1 MGSQGAGAT
10 AGRLIARPYDR
21 PVTEGDDKS
30 AKGGL
35 FLVDGNSL
43 AYRAFFA
50 LPDSMATSDGR
61 PTNAIF
67 GLASMLVKLI
77 TDYEPRQV
85 VVAWDAGMSGREEVY
100 PEYKAHRPPKPDL
113 LRDQWP
119 HLLELVDAFGYA
131 NVSVDGYEADDVIA
145 TLATEAAGRGIET
158 IVVTGDR
165 DAFQLVGEH
174 VRVMAT
180 AKGITETRL
189 YDEEGV
195 LERYGVR
202 PDQVTDLIGLKGDS
216 SDNIPG
222 VPGIGDKTAAT
233 LLGEFGTLES
243 VLENTDQVSGAKR
256 KQNLVDHA
264 DDARVSKSLAT
275 MVTDL
280 DTGVDLDVVLEHEV
294 DRSGLRAFMRSFE
307 LKAALERLEKAL
319 GNGVIPADD
328 GDGEEDERAP
338 APELSGGGL
347 KDLDAG
353 PIALLSNGDWVAT
366 DGRTTVI
373 GEGSPGA
380 LTAELAGREIVT
392 HDAKAVLGG
401 PGGAY
406 VERGDDGFRL
416 VHDTRIGA
424 WLIEPNRRSYDLED
438 LAPGAVTSGPAG
450 GDGQLALETGEER
463 SPEDEARAVGAV
475 WQLAGEQRK
484 ALEEMGLVDL
494 FEEVELPL
502 VEVLDSMERVGLEL
516 DTERL
521 AKIGDEIASELSGI
535 EGEIHELAGREFTIG
550 SPQQVGQV
558 LFEELGLTKKRKGKT
573 GYSTDARVLAQIREE
588 HEIVPLIERWRELS
602 KLKSTYL
609 DPLPNM
615 IDPETGRIHTTFQQ
629 TATATGRLSS
639 TDPNLQNIPV
649 RTDLGRPIRG
659 CFVAG
664 KGNLL
669 VSADY
674 SQVELRVL
682 AQVADDD
689 VLKGFFREG
698 LDVHRATAAQVFEI
712 EPDQVDDAQR
722 SRAKMV
728 NFGIVYGLTGFG
740 LADRLNIPRAEG
752 EEFVSAYLE
761 RFPAIREFREKV
773 VAEASES
780 GYVTTLLGR
789 RRPIPE
795 LASGQRQR
803 QQLGERLAVNAIVQ
817 GTAADIMKIAMLR
830 CHGRLSEE
838 GLESQIVLQ
847 IHDEL
852 LFEGPES
859 EAGKV
864 RDLAIEEMVSAFEL
878 DPPLEVDAG
887 VGPDWLSVK

>member
-1 MGSQGAGAT
+1 M
-10 AGRLIARPYDR
+10 
-21 PVTEGDDKS
+21 
-30 AKGGL
+30 L

-67 GLASMLVKLI
+67 GLASMLVKLVSE
-77 TDYEPRQV
+77 YRPRQV

-113 LRDQWP
+113 LREQWP
-119 HLLELVDAFGYA
+119 HLVELVEAFGYS
-131 NVSVDGYEADDVIA
+131 NVSVEGYEADDVIA
-145 TLATEAAGRGIET
+145 TIATEAAAQGIET
-158 IVVTGDR
+158 VVVTGDR

-174 VRVMAT
+174 VQVMAT

-189 YDEEGV
+189 YDEAGV

-222 VPGIGDKTAAT
+222 VPGIGEKTAAA
-233 LLGEFGTLES
+233 LLDEFGSLES
-243 VLENTDQVSGAKR
+243 VLENVDKVSGAKR
-256 KQNLVDHA
+256 KQNLVEHA
-264 DDARVSKSLAT
+264 EDARISKSLAT

-280 DTGVDLDVVLEHEV
+280 ETGLELDRILEHEV
-294 DRSGLRAFMRSFE
+294 DRSGLRAFMRRFE

-319 GNGVIPADD
+319 GDGVIPADD
-328 GDGEEDERAP
+328 SSGEDPGSGRDE
-338 APELSGGGL
+338 APEVTKGEPT
-347 KDLDAG
+347 DLEPG
-353 PIALLSNGDWVAT
+353 ELALLADGGWVAT
-366 DGRTTVI
+366 DGSRAVL
-373 GEGSPGA
+373 GDGPVGD
-380 LTAELAGREIVT
+380 LVDRLDGRELIT
-392 HDAKAVLGG
+392 HDAKSVLGG

-406 VERGDDGFRL
+406 EKRGEHDFGL
-416 VHDTRIGA
+416 VHDTKLAA
-424 WLIEPNRRSYDLED
+424 WLIEPNRRSYDLDD
-438 LAPGAVTSGPAG
+438 LAPGSGPAPANERQLSLDT
-450 GDGQLALETGEER
+450 GDEH
-463 SPEDEARAVGAV
+463 SPEDAARRALAV
-475 WQLAGEQRK
+475 WQLAATQRALLGEM
-484 ALEEMGLVDL
+484 ALDEL
-494 FEEVELPL
+494 FGEVELPL
-502 VEVLDSMERVGLEL
+502 VEVLDSMERAGLEL
-516 DTERL
+516 DTGRL
-521 AKIGDEIASELSGI
+521 EAIGEEIAAELGTI
-535 EGEIHELAGREFTIG
+535 EKEIHELAGHEFTIG

-558 LFEELGLTKKRKGKT
+558 LFEELGLTRKRKGKT

-609 DPLPNM
+609 DPLPGL
-615 IDPETGRIHTTFQQ
+615 IDPESGRIHTTFHQ

-649 RTDLGRPIRG
+649 RTELGRPIRG

-664 KGNLL
+664 EGNLM

-682 AQVADDD
+682 AQVAEDE

-698 LDVHRATAAQVFEI
+698 LDVHRATAAQVFGI
-712 EPDQVDDAQR
+712 EPDDVDDSQR

-761 RFPAIREFREKV
+761 RFPAIREFRERV
-773 VAEASES
+773 VAGATES

-795 LASGQRQR
+795 LGSSQRQTR
-803 QQLGERLAVNAIVQ
+803 QLGERLAVNAVVQ

-830 CHGRLSEE
+830 CFRRLAAEE
-838 GLESQIVLQ
+838 MASRMVLQ

-859 EAGKV
+859 EAERV
-864 RDLAIEEMVSAFEL
+864 RGLAVEEMVGAFEL
-878 DPPLEVDAG
+878 DPPLEVEAG
-887 VGPDWLSVK
+887 IGPDWLSVK

>member
-1 MGSQGAGAT
+1 MS
-10 AGRLIARPYDR
+10 
-21 PVTEGDDKS
+21 GD
-30 AKGGL
+30 GEPEVGEGL
-35 FLVDGNSL
+35 FLIDGNSL

-67 GLASMLVKLI
+67 GLASMLVKLVSE
-77 TDYEPRQV
+77 YRPRQV

-113 LRDQWP
+113 LREQWP
-119 HLLELVDAFGYA
+119 SLVELVEAFGYA
-131 NVSVDGYEADDVIA
+131 NVSVEGYEADDVIA
-145 TLATEAAGRGIET
+145 TIATEAAERGIET
-158 IVVTGDR
+158 VVVTGDR

-189 YDEEGV
+189 YDEAGV

-222 VPGIGDKTAAT
+222 VPGIGDKTAAA
-233 LLGEFGTLES
+233 LLGEFETLEA
-243 VLENTDQVSGAKR
+243 VLENVDQVSGAKR

-264 DDARVSKSLAT
+264 EDARVSKSLAT

-280 DTGVDLDVVLEHEV
+280 DTGLELDGILDHEV
-294 DRSGLRAFMRSFE
+294 DRSGLRAFMRRFE

-319 GNGVIPADD
+319 GDGVIPADD
-328 GDGEEDERAP
+328 GAGEEGSGDAGP
-338 APELSGGGL
+338 APEVMRGKVSDLGSDELALMADGG
-347 KDLDAG
+347 
-353 PIALLSNGDWVAT
+353 WVAT
-366 DGRTTVI
+366 DGEQTVV
-373 GEGSPGA
+373 GDGPVGD
-380 LTAELAGREIVT
+380 LTGDLEGREVVT

-401 PGGAY
+401 PDGAY
-406 VERGDDGFRL
+406 ERRTADGFTL
-416 VHDTRIGA
+416 THDTKLAA
-424 WLIEPNRRSYDLED
+424 WLIDPNRRGYELED
-438 LAPGAVTSGPAG
+438 LAPGSGSAASG
-450 GDGQLALETGEER
+450 AAEGQLSLETGEER
-463 SPEDEARAVGAV
+463 SPEDAARKVLAV
-475 WQLAGEQRK
+475 WRLAGAQRGQ
-484 ALEEMGLVDL
+484 LRDMGLEDL
-494 FEEVELPL
+494 LRDIELPL
-502 VEVLDSMERVGLEL
+502 VEVLDSMERAGLEL
-516 DTERL
+516 DTDRL
-521 AKIGDEIASELSGI
+521 ESIGAEIASELDGI
-535 EGEIHELAGREFTIG
+535 EKQIHELAGHEFTIG

-558 LFEELGLTKKRKGKT
+558 LFEELGLTRKRKGKT

-609 DPLPNM
+609 DPLPNL
-615 IDPETGRIHTTFQQ
+615 IDPATGRIHTTFHQ

-649 RTDLGRPIRG
+649 RTELGRPIRG

-664 KGNLL
+664 EGGLM

-682 AQVADDD
+682 AQVAEDE

-698 LDVHRATAAQVFEI
+698 LDVHRATAAQVFDIDPGE
-712 EPDQVDDAQR
+712 VDDAQR

-761 RFPAIREFREKV
+761 RFPAIREFRERV
-773 VAEASES
+773 VEEASES

-795 LASGQRQR
+795 LGSSQRQTR
-803 QQLGERLAVNAIVQ
+803 QLGERLAVNAIVQ

-830 CHGRLSEE
+830 CHHRLQTD
-838 GLESQIVLQ
+838 GLESRIVLQ

-852 LFEGPES
+852 LFEGPED
-859 EAGKV
+859 EAEEV
-864 RDLAIEEMVSAFEL
+864 RDLAIEEMVGAFEL
-878 DPPLEVDAG
+878 DPPLEVEAG
-887 VGPDWLSVK
+887 IGPDWLAVK

>member
-1 MGSQGAGAT
+1 MG
-10 AGRLIARPYDR
+10 
-21 PVTEGDDKS
+21 
-30 AKGGL
+30 
-35 FLVDGNSL
+35 
-43 AYRAFFA
+43 
-50 LPDSMATSDGR
+50 TSDGR

-67 GLASMLVKLI
+67 GLASMLVKLVSE
-77 TDYEPRQV
+77 YRPRQV

-119 HLLELVDAFGYA
+119 HLVELVEAFGYA

-145 TLATEAAGRGIET
+145 TIAAEAAERGIET
-158 IVVTGDR
+158 VVVTGDR

-189 YDEEGV
+189 YDEAGV
-195 LERYGVR
+195 VERYGVR

-222 VPGIGDKTAAT
+222 VPGIGEKTAAA
-233 LLGEFGTLES
+233 LLGEFGSLES
-243 VLENTDQVSGAKR
+243 VLESVDDISGAKR
-256 KQNLVDHA
+256 KQNLTEHA
-264 DDARVSKSLAT
+264 EDARISKSLAT

-280 DTGVDLDVVLEHEV
+280 DTGLELDRVLDHEV
-294 DRSGLRAFMRSFE
+294 DRSGLRAFMRRFE
-307 LKAALERLEKAL
+307 LKAALDRLEKAL
-319 GNGVIPADD
+319 GDGVIPREDPA
-328 GDGEEDERAP
+328 DGEPEGGDEP
-338 APELSGGGL
+338 APEVATGEPSDLGPGELAFLADGG
-347 KDLDAG
+347 
-353 PIALLSNGDWVAT
+353 WVAT
-366 DGRTTVI
+366 DGERAVV
-373 GEGSPGA
+373 GDGPVG
-380 LTAELAGREIVT
+380 ELAGRLAGRELMT
-392 HDAKAVLGG
+392 PDAKSVLGG

-406 VERGDDGFRL
+406 ESRGEDGFRL
-416 VHDTRIGA
+416 VHDTKVAA
-424 WLIEPNRRSYDLED
+424 WLIEPNRRSYELED
-438 LAPGAVTSGPAG
+438 LAPGSGAG
-450 GDGQLALETGEER
+450 APEAEGQLSLETGEDR
-463 SPEDEARAVGAV
+463 SPEDAARRALAV
-475 WQLAGEQRK
+475 WRLAGEQRGL
-484 ALEEMGLVDL
+484 LEEMGLEEL
-494 FEEVELPL
+494 FREVELPL
-502 VEVLDSMERVGLEL
+502 VEVLDSMERAGLAL
-516 DTERL
+516 DTDRL
-521 AKIGDEIASELSGI
+521 EAIGEEISTELAGI
-535 EGEIHELAGREFTIG
+535 EEEIHELAGHEFTIG

-558 LFEELGLTKKRKGKT
+558 LFEELGLTRKRKGKT

-588 HEIVPLIERWRELS
+588 HQIVPLIERWRELS

-609 DPLPNM
+609 DPLPNL
-615 IDPETGRIHTTFQQ
+615 IDPGTGRIHTTFHQ

-639 TDPNLQNIPV
+639 TEPNLQNIPV
-649 RTDLGRPIRG
+649 RTELGRPIRG
-659 CFVAG
+659 CFVAAEG
-664 KGNLL
+664 DLM

-682 AQVADDD
+682 AQVAEDD

-698 LDVHRATAAQVFEI
+698 LDVHRATAAQVFGI
-712 EPDQVDDAQR
+712 EPEEVDDSQR

-795 LASGQRQR
+795 LGSSQRQTR
-803 QQLGERLAVNAIVQ
+803 QLGERLAVNAIVQ

-830 CHGRLSEE
+830 CYGRLAAE
-838 GLESQIVLQ
+838 GMESRIVLQ

-859 EAGKV
+859 EAGQV
-864 RDLAIEEMVSAFEL
+864 RDLAIEEMVGAFDL
-878 DPPLEVDAG
+878 DPPLEVEAG
-887 VGPDWLSVK
+887 IGPDWLSVK

>member
-1 MGSQGAGAT
+1 MTENGEPGAQ
-10 AGRLIARPYDR
+10 
-21 PVTEGDDKS
+21 
-30 AKGGL
+30 GGL

-77 TDYEPRQV
+77 SEYRPRQI

-119 HLLELVDAFGYA
+119 HLVELVDAFGYA
-131 NVSVDGYEADDVIA
+131 NVSVEGYEADDVIA
-145 TLATEAAGRGIET
+145 TLATEATDRGIDT
-158 IVVTGDR
+158 VVVTGDR

-180 AKGITETRL
+180 SKGITETVL
-189 YDEEGV
+189 YDESGV
-195 LERYGVR
+195 LDRYGVR
-202 PDQVTDLIGLKGDS
+202 PDQVTDLIGLKGDT

-222 VPGIGDKTAAT
+222 VPGIGDKTAAA
-233 LLGEFGTLES
+233 LLDEFGSLEA
-243 VLENTDQVSGAKR
+243 VLENVENVSGAKR
-256 KQNLVDHA
+256 KQNLVEHA
-264 DDARVSKSLAT
+264 EDARISKRLAT

-280 DTGVDLDVVLEHEV
+280 DTGLDLDQILDREA
-294 DRSGLRAFMRSFE
+294 DRSGLRPFMRTFE

-319 GNGVIPADD
+319 GDGVIPHDDGVESGGEEVDLPAPEVAEGGLSDLGEGPVALLADD
-328 GDGEEDERAP
+328 GGWVGTDGETTVVGDGPVGKLADQ
-338 APELSGGGL
+338 LSG
-347 KDLDAG
+347 
-353 PIALLSNGDWVAT
+353 
-366 DGRTTVI
+366 
-373 GEGSPGA
+373 
-380 LTAELAGREIVT
+380 REVMT

-406 VERGDDGFRL
+406 ENRGKNGFDL

-424 WLIEPNRRSYDLED
+424 WLIEPNRRGYDLED
-438 LAPGAVTSGPAG
+438 LAPGATGSPSGEEA
-450 GDGQLALETGEER
+450 QLALDTGEGR
-463 SPEDEARAVGAV
+463 SPEDASRAVAAV
-475 WQLAGEQRK
+475 WALAGEQK
-484 ALEEMGLVDL
+484 ETLAGMDLEALFVD
-494 FEEVELPL
+494 VELPL
-502 VEVLDSMERVGLEL
+502 VEVLDSMERIGLKL
-516 DTERL
+516 DTDRL
-521 AKIGDEIASELSGI
+521 AEIGDGIAAELAEIE
-535 EGEIHELAGREFTIG
+535 EEIHRLAGHQFTIG
-550 SPQQVGQV
+550 SPQQVSQV
-558 LFEELGLTKKRKGKT
+558 LFEELGLTRKRKGKT

-588 HEIVPLIERWRELS
+588 HGIVPLIERWRELS

-615 IDPETGRIHTTFQQ
+615 IDPATGRIHTTFQQ

-659 CFVAG
+659 CFVAEP
-664 KGNLL
+664 GNLM

-712 EPDQVDDAQR
+712 DPEDVDDAQR

-795 LASGQRQR
+795 LGSGQRQR
-803 QQLGERLAVNAIVQ
+803 RQLGERLAVNAIVQ

-830 CHGRLSEE
+830 CFGRLAED
-838 GLESQIVLQ
+838 GLESRIVLQ

-859 EAGKV
+859 EAETV
-864 RDLAIEEMVSAFEL
+864 RALAIEEMVGAFEL

-887 VGPDWLSVK
+887 IGPDWLSVK

>member
-1 MGSQGAGAT
+1 MS
-10 AGRLIARPYDR
+10 
-21 PVTEGDDKS
+21 GD
-30 AKGGL
+30 GEPEVGEGL
-35 FLVDGNSL
+35 FLIDGNSL

-67 GLASMLVKLI
+67 GLASMLVKLVSE
-77 TDYEPRQV
+77 YRPRQV

-113 LRDQWP
+113 LREQWP
-119 HLLELVDAFGYA
+119 SLVELVEAFGYA
-131 NVSVDGYEADDVIA
+131 NVSVEGYEADDVIA
-145 TLATEAAGRGIET
+145 TIATEAAARGIET
-158 IVVTGDR
+158 VVVTGDR

-189 YDEEGV
+189 YDEAGV

-222 VPGIGDKTAAT
+222 VPGIGDKTAAA
-233 LLGEFGTLES
+233 LLGEFETLEA
-243 VLENTDQVSGAKR
+243 VLENVDKVSGAKR

-264 DDARVSKSLAT
+264 EDARVSKSLAT

-280 DTGVDLDVVLEHEV
+280 DTGLDLDGILDHEV
-294 DRSGLRAFMRSFE
+294 DRSGLRAFMREFE

-319 GNGVIPADD
+319 GDGVIPADD
-328 GDGEEDERAP
+328 GAGEGDSGDDEP
-338 APELSGGGL
+338 APEVRRGKISDLGSGELALMADGG
-347 KDLDAG
+347 
-353 PIALLSNGDWVAT
+353 WVAT
-366 DGRTTVI
+366 DGERTVI
-373 GEGSPGA
+373 GDGPVGD
-380 LTAELAGREIVT
+380 LAGDLEGRELVT

-401 PGGAY
+401 PDGAY
-406 VERGDDGFRL
+406 RRRTADGFRL
-416 VHDTRIGA
+416 VHDTKLAA
-424 WLIEPNRRSYDLED
+424 WLIEPNRRGYELDD
-438 LAPGAVTSGPAG
+438 LAPGSGSAASG
-450 GDGQLALETGEER
+450 AAEGQLSLETGEER
-463 SPEDEARAVGAV
+463 SPEDAARSVLAV
-475 WQLAGEQRK
+475 WRLAGTQRER
-484 ALEEMGLVDL
+484 LRDMGLEDL
-494 FEEVELPL
+494 FRDIELPL
-502 VEVLDSMERVGLEL
+502 VEVLDSMERAGLEL
-516 DTERL
+516 DTDRL
-521 AKIGDEIASELSGI
+521 EAIGAEIASELGGI
-535 EGEIHELAGREFTIG
+535 EKQIHELAGHEFTIG

-558 LFEELGLTKKRKGKT
+558 LFEELGLTRKRKGKT

-609 DPLPNM
+609 DPLPNL
-615 IDPETGRIHTTFQQ
+615 IDPATGRIHTTFHQ

-649 RTDLGRPIRG
+649 RTELGRPIRG

-664 KGNLL
+664 EGDLM

-682 AQVADDD
+682 AQVAEDE

-698 LDVHRATAAQVFEI
+698 LDVHRATAAQVFDI
-712 EPDQVDDAQR
+712 DPDEVDDAQR

-761 RFPAIREFREKV
+761 RFPAIRAFRERV
-773 VAEASES
+773 VEEASES
-780 GYVTTLLGR
+780 GHVTTLLGR

-795 LASGQRQR
+795 LGSSQRQTR
-803 QQLGERLAVNAIVQ
+803 QLGERLAVNAIVQ

-830 CHGRLSEE
+830 CHDRLSSE
-838 GLESQIVLQ
+838 GLESRIVLQ

-852 LFEGPES
+852 LFEGPEG
-859 EAGKV
+859 EAERV
-864 RDLAIEEMVSAFEL
+864 RDLAIEEMVGAFEL
-878 DPPLEVDAG
+878 DPPLEVEVG
-887 VGPDWLSVK
+887 IGPDWLAVK

>member
-1 MGSQGAGAT
+1 MNE
-10 AGRLIARPYDR
+10 
-21 PVTEGDDKS
+21 EGDR
-30 AKGGL
+30 AVEGGL

-77 TDYEPRQV
+77 SDYRPRQV

-100 PEYKAHRPPKPDL
+100 PDYKAHRPPKPDL
-113 LRDQWP
+113 LREQWP
-119 HLLELVDAFGYA
+119 NLVDLVQAFGYE

-145 TLATEAAGRGIET
+145 TIASEAADRGIET
-158 IVVTGDR
+158 VVVTGDR

-222 VPGIGDKTAAT
+222 VPGIGDKTAAA
-233 LLGEFGTLES
+233 LLSEFGSLEA
-243 VLENTDQVSGAKR
+243 VLENVDKVSGAKR
-256 KQNLVDHA
+256 KQNLVEHA

-280 DTGVDLDVVLEHEV
+280 DTGIDLDGLLDHEV
-294 DRSGLRAFMRSFE
+294 DRSGLRSFMRSFE

-319 GNGVIPADD
+319 GDGVIPHD
-328 GDGEEDERAP
+328 GDESDEADEAKGGP
-338 APELSGGGL
+338 APEVSSGAIS
-347 KDLDAG
+347 DLGDDRL
-353 PIALLSNGDWVAT
+353 ALLSGPEGWVAT
-366 DGRTTVI
+366 DGEITVA
-373 GEGSPGA
+373 GDGPVGD
-380 LTAELAGREIVT
+380 LVDELAGRDLVT
-392 HDAKAVLGG
+392 HDAKAILGG
-401 PGGAY
+401 AGGAY
-406 VERGDDGFRL
+406 ERRTGEGFRL

-424 WLIEPNRRSYDLED
+424 WLIEPNRRSYDLAD
-438 LAPGAVTSGPAG
+438 LAPGSISGG
-450 GDGQLALETGEER
+450 GGNEDGQLALETGEDR
-463 SPEDEARAVGAV
+463 SLEDEARAVGAV
-475 WQLAGEQRK
+475 WALAVEQRE
-484 ALEEMGLVDL
+484 ALEEMGLLGL

-502 VEVLDSMERVGLEL
+502 VEVLDSMERTGLEL
-516 DTERL
+516 DTDRL
-521 AKIGDEIASELSGI
+521 TEIGEGI
-535 EGEIHELAGREFTIG
+535 GEELAGIEAEIHRLAGHEFTIG

-558 LFEELGLTKKRKGKT
+558 LFEELGLTRKRKGKT
-573 GYSTDARVLAQIREE
+573 GYSTDARVLAQIRDE

-615 IDPETGRIHTTFQQ
+615 IDPATGRIHTTFQQ

-639 TDPNLQNIPV
+639 VEPNLQNIPV

-664 KGNLL
+664 DGNLL

-682 AQVADDD
+682 AQVADDE

-698 LDVHRATAAQVFEI
+698 LDVHRATAARVFEI
-712 EPDQVDDAQR
+712 EPDEVDDAQR

-740 LADRLNIPRAEG
+740 LADRLNIPRSEG
-752 EEFVSAYLE
+752 EAFVTDYLE

-795 LASGQRQR
+795 LGSGQRQR
-803 QQLGERLAVNAIVQ
+803 RQLGERLAVNAIVQ
-817 GTAADIMKIAMLR
+817 GTAADIMKLAMLR
-830 CHGRLSEE
+830 CHFRLLED
-838 GLESQIVLQ
+838 GLESKIVLQ

-852 LFEGPES
+852 LFEGPEA
-859 EAGKV
+859 EAEAV
-864 RDLAIEEMVSAFEL
+864 RELAVEEMVSAFEL

-887 VGPDWLSVK
+887 IGPDWLSVK

>member
-1 MGSQGAGAT
+1 MTENGDPGA
-10 AGRLIARPYDR
+10 
-21 PVTEGDDKS
+21 E
-30 AKGGL
+30 GGL
-35 FLVDGNSL
+35 FLIDGNSL

-77 TDYEPRQV
+77 SEYRPRQI

-119 HLLELVDAFGYA
+119 HLVELVEAFGYP
-131 NVSVDGYEADDVIA
+131 NVSVEGYEADDVIA
-145 TLATEAAGRGIET
+145 TLATEATARGIDT
-158 IVVTGDR
+158 VVVTGDR
-165 DAFQLVGEH
+165 DAFQLVGDH

-180 AKGITETRL
+180 TKGITETVL
-189 YDEEGV
+189 YDESGV

-222 VPGIGDKTAAT
+222 VPGIGDKTAAA
-233 LLGEFGTLES
+233 LLEEFGTLEA
-243 VLENTDQVSGAKR
+243 VLENVDDISGAKR
-256 KQNLVDHA
+256 KENLVAHA
-264 DDARVSKSLAT
+264 EDARVSKRLAT

-280 DTGVDLDVVLEHEV
+280 DTGLELDQILDREA
-294 DRSGLRAFMRSFE
+294 DRSGLRPFMRTFE

-319 GNGVIPADD
+319 GDGAIPQDEGAGPGEEKEEGPAPEVSAGGLTDLGGRPVALLADD
-328 GDGEEDERAP
+328 GG
-338 APELSGGGL
+338 
-347 KDLDAG
+347 
-353 PIALLSNGDWVAT
+353 WVAT
-366 DGRTTVI
+366 DGKTTVV
-373 GEGSPGA
+373 GDGPVGGLVDQLSDRD
-380 LTAELAGREIVT
+380 LVT

-406 VERGDDGFRL
+406 ENRGKDGFRL
-416 VHDTRIGA
+416 IHDTRIGA
-424 WLIEPNRRSYDLED
+424 WLIEPNRRSYDLDD
-438 LAPGAVTSGPAG
+438 LAPGAIGSPG
-450 GDGQLALETGEER
+450 GEEAQLALDTGEGR
-463 SPEDEARAVGAV
+463 SPEDASRAVAAV
-475 WQLAGEQRK
+475 WSLAGEQKETLTRTD
-484 ALEEMGLVDL
+484 LESL
-494 FEEVELPL
+494 FLDVELPL
-502 VEVLDSMERVGLEL
+502 VEVLDSMERIGLKL
-516 DTERL
+516 DTDRL
-521 AKIGDEIASELSGI
+521 AGIGDGIAAELAEIEK
-535 EGEIHELAGREFTIG
+535 EIHRLAGHEFTIG
-550 SPQQVGQV
+550 SPQQVSQV
-558 LFEELGLTKKRKGKT
+558 LFEELGLTRKRKGKT

-588 HEIVPLIERWRELS
+588 HEIVSLIERWRELS

-615 IDPETGRIHTTFQQ
+615 IDPATGRIHTTFQQ

-649 RTDLGRPIRG
+649 RTELGRPIRG
-659 CFVAG
+659 CFVAEP
-664 KGNLL
+664 GNLM

-712 EPDQVDDAQR
+712 DPEDVDDAQR

-761 RFPAIREFREKV
+761 RFPAIREFRDRV

-795 LASGQRQR
+795 LASSQRQR
-803 QQLGERLAVNAIVQ
+803 RQLGERLAVNAIVQ

-830 CHGRLSEE
+830 CFGRLADD
-838 GLESQIVLQ
+838 GLETRIVLQ

-852 LFEGPES
+852 LFEGPEA
-859 EAGKV
+859 EAEAV
-864 RDLAIEEMVSAFEL
+864 RDLAIEEMVAAFDL

-887 VGPDWLSVK
+887 IGPDWLSVK

>member
-1 MGSQGAGAT
+1 MSEPTEPEAG
-10 AGRLIARPYDR
+10 
-21 PVTEGDDKS
+21 E
-30 AKGGL
+30 GL

-67 GLASMLVKLI
+67 GLASMLVKLVSE
-77 TDYEPRQV
+77 YRPRQV

-100 PEYKAHRPPKPDL
+100 PDYKAHRPPKPDL

-119 HLLELVDAFGYA
+119 HLVELVEAFGYA
-131 NVSVDGYEADDVIA
+131 NVSVEGYEADDVIA
-145 TLATEAAGRGIET
+145 TIATEAAERGIET
-158 IVVTGDR
+158 VVVTGDR
-165 DAFQLVGEH
+165 DAFQLVGKH

-180 AKGITETRL
+180 AKGITETRM
-189 YDEEGV
+189 YDEAGV
-195 LERYGVR
+195 LDRYGVR

-222 VPGIGDKTAAT
+222 VPGIGDKTAAA
-233 LLGEFGTLES
+233 LLDEFGTLEA
-243 VLENTDQVSGAKR
+243 VLENVDSISGAKR

-264 DDARVSKSLAT
+264 EDARVSKSLAT

-280 DTGVDLDVVLEHEV
+280 DTGLDLGRILERDV
-294 DRSGLRAFMRSFE
+294 DRSGLRAFMRRFE

-319 GNGVIPADD
+319 GDGVIPEDSGA
-328 GDGEEDERAP
+328 GDHPEDEGP
-338 APELSGGGL
+338 APEVGPGEIS
-347 KDLDAG
+347 DLAPG
-353 PIALLSNGDWVAT
+353 EIALMADRGWVAT
-366 DGRTTVI
+366 DGERTVVGDGTV
-373 GEGSPGA
+373 GD
-380 LTAELAGREIVT
+380 LTGQLDGRDLVT
-392 HDAKAVLGG
+392 HDAKATLGG
-401 PGGAY
+401 PEGAY
-406 VERGDDGFRL
+406 ERRGPDGFRL
-416 VHDTRIGA
+416 AHDTRLAA

-438 LAPGAVTSGPAG
+438 LVPGIGEGSRAAA
-450 GDGQLALETGEER
+450 GQLSLETGEER
-463 SPEDEARAVGAV
+463 SPEQQARRVLAVRN
-475 WQLAGEQRK
+475 LAGDQRGR
-484 ALEEMGLVDL
+484 LREMGLEGL

-502 VEVLDSMERVGLEL
+502 VEVLDSMERAGLAL
-516 DTERL
+516 DTTRL
-521 AKIGDEIASELSGI
+521 EAIG
-535 EGEIHELAGREFTIG
+535 GEISAELGDIEKQIHEMAGHEFTIG

-558 LFEELGLTKKRKGKT
+558 LFEELGLTRKRKGKT

-588 HEIVPLIERWRELS
+588 HEIVALIERWRELS

-609 DPLPNM
+609 DPLPNL
-615 IDPETGRIHTTFQQ
+615 IDPRTGRIHTTFHQ

-649 RTDLGRPIRG
+649 RTELGRPIRG

-664 KGNLL
+664 EGGLM

-682 AQVADDD
+682 AQVAEDE
-689 VLKGFFREG
+689 VLKSFFREG
-698 LDVHRATAAQVFEI
+698 LDVHRATAAQVFDI
-712 EPDQVDDAQR
+712 DPDEVDDAQR

-752 EEFVSAYLE
+752 EEFVSAYLD
-761 RFPAIREFREKV
+761 RFPAIREFRERV
-773 VAEASES
+773 VTDASES

-795 LASGQRQR
+795 LGSGQRQTR
-803 QQLGERLAVNAIVQ
+803 QLGERLAVNAIVQ

-830 CHGRLSEE
+830 CFRRLEEE
-838 GLESQIVLQ
+838 GLESRIVLQ

-852 LFEGPES
+852 LFEGPEA
-859 EAGKV
+859 EAERV
-864 RDLAIEEMVSAFEL
+864 RDLAIEDMVGAFEL
-878 DPPLEVDAG
+878 DPPLEVEAG
-887 VGPDWLSVK
+887 IGPDWLSVK